1 MHSQRGKLVLCLGA
15 CVLVALGMVAL
26 GTARA
31 GGQPAV
37 LAEDAAAHPWAFKPT
52 KFGPIRRKAAQSSRY
67 NVLAMW
73 RGAEHAL
80 ETCMSAVGRPFP
92 LNLRLFGRALQWG
105 GSRANLGAEGERARG
120 GGIEGERVPLGTC
133 GGGSEPGPVESHGG
147 AAWQEAEIFPKLDDR
162 DCTEVDR
169 TVNMVHECMRH
180 QKDGFQ
186 DRAYT
191 KNGAWDVL
199 PLLVEMTNA
208 LGEDDR
214 EMVETKLNTSPV
226 LYTLTRLEGLH
237 ARCHGSERA
246 IVPHAAGNAR
256 GPHDTVARAG
266 EVIDYAREHGGL
278 VPETHDAAVWAKP
291 HVDLGEDEDEVQEY
305 PARKTVGND
314 SLRCPSFPLQPYSL
328 SNPTFSNLTL
338 SRAPPGDFPP
348 GTSPWGAWVLSRA
361 GNLQGV
367 REVRGRAA
375 STCVSRSCDGARG
388 CHRVA
393 QGSTPTL

>member
-1 MHSQRGKLVLCLGA
+1 VLCLGA

-80 ETCMSAVGRPFP
+80 ETCMSA
-92 LNLRLFGRALQWG
+92 
-105 GSRANLGAEGERARG
+105 
-120 GGIEGERVPLGTC
+120 
-133 GGGSEPGPVESHGG
+133 
-147 AAWQEAEIFPKLDDR
+147 EAEIFPKLDDR

-314 SLRCPSFPLQPYSL
+314 SLR
-328 SNPTFSNLTL
+328 
-338 SRAPPGDFPP
+338 RA
-348 GTSPWGAWVLSRA
+348 LR
-361 GNLQGV
+361 
-367 REVRGRAA
+367 RGYLRDPA
-375 STCVSRSCDGARG
+375 VP
-388 CHRVA
+388 HE
-393 QGSTPTL
+393 